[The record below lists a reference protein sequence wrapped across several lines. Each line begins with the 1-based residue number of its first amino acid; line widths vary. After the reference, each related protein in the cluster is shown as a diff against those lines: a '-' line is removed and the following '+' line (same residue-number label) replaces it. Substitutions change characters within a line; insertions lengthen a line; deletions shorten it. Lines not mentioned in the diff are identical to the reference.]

1 VNPRRA
7 LVLGGFLGLAVVP
20 AAGAYAPQVA
30 LVSPFTSARETPPFR
45 TSAPGVETRFF
56 GRLASTQAVTVTID
70 RSGRVTR
77 VVDVDR
83 ILVARKS
90 DYSFVVNGP
99 IEDVRAAPGSES
111 EPGLRTGSVVW
122 QGFSPGRRLLAAAI
136 TLRTDAAMT
145 ALPLRIELA
154 GSTLKFVNTT
164 SASVRTNEAPTSA
177 AQVARA
183 LDASRAALARDVPV
197 SAAVVRAL
205 GPLQAV
211 QIRGFAPLRVTGVA
225 ELPGGE
231 RRRIS
236 TAVGRRPS
244 EVKLPDAPRSLAVMV
259 TIPAPAAVLNAPG
272 GGRWADLARS
282 GRLHD
287 GRALTR
293 AANDRLLAAA
303 LAGQFREFLENP
315 DPSGSTRTSYRYV
328 LPEAAK
334 AAVVRTEGGGSP
346 WLAVSIAAA
355 AAIALLGG
363 IVFWA
368 HS

>member
-1 VNPRRA
+1 VNPLRA
-7 LVLGGFLGLAVVP
+7 LVLSGFLGLAVVP

-83 ILVARKS
+83 ILVGRKG
-90 DYSFVVNGP
+90 DYSFAVKGP

-111 EPGLRTGSVVW
+111 EPGLRTGTVVW
-122 QGFSPGRRLLAAAI
+122 QGFSPGRRLLAAAV
-136 TLRTDAAMT
+136 TLKTDAAVR

-154 GSTLKFVNTT
+154 GSTVKFVNTT
-164 SASVRTNEAPTSA
+164 SASAQTNEAPTLA
-177 AQVARA
+177 AQIAEA

-197 SAAVVRAL
+197 SAPVVRAL
-205 GPLQAV
+205 GPIRTVL
-211 QIRGFAPLRVTGVA
+211 IRGFAPLRVTGVA

-244 EVKLPDAPRSLAVMV
+244 EVKLPDAPRSLALTV
-259 TIPAPAAVLNAPG
+259 TIPAPATVLAAPG
-272 GGRWADLARS
+272 GGRWTDLVRS

-287 GRALTR
+287 GQALTR
-293 AANDRLLAAA
+293 AANERLLAAA

-315 DPSGSTRTSYRYV
+315 DPSGPTRTSYRYV

-346 WLAVSIAAA
+346 WLAVSIAVAA
-355 AAIALLGG
+355 AVAVLGG
-363 IVFWA
+363 IVVWA